1 MQLTPVLQGLGRG
14 LEGAFSPDTVGV
26 ILSGPLSDL
35 EALEAGDVR
44 VVVDVSD
51 YGPGTHF
58 VPLAVEK
65 PESLDVQAI
74 IPDHLEVVI
83 RES

>member
-1 MQLTPVLQGLGRG
+1 
-14 LEGAFSPDTVGV
+14 
-26 ILSGPLSDL
+26 
-35 EALEAGDVR
+35 VR